1 MFNRN
6 DKINHRFTA
15 SFKRLTARAFHIYAN
30 HSQEI
35 YQLLK
40 SAKLIY
46 DFLKLW
52 NPHWP
57 DLPELP

>member
-1 MFNRN
+1 MLKFKY
-6 DKINHRFTA
+6 KINHRLTA
-15 SFKRLTARAFHIYAN
+15 FCKRLTARALHIYAN
-30 HSQEI
+30 HSQKI
-35 YQLLK
+35 YRLLK
-40 SAKLIY
+40 SSKLIY

>member
-1 MFNRN
+1 MYNGN
-6 DKINHRFTA
+6 NSINHRLTA
-15 SFKRLTARAFHIYAN
+15 SFKRLATKALYIYAN

-35 YQLLK
+35 YRLLK

-57 DLPELP
+57 DLPDLP

>member
-1 MFNRN
+1 MKNISN
-6 DKINHRFTA
+6 LINHRLTA
-15 SFKRLTARAFHIYAN
+15 SFKRLTTKALYIYAN

-35 YQLLK
+35 YYLLK
-40 SAKLIY
+40 SSKLIY

-57 DLPELP
+57 DLPDLP